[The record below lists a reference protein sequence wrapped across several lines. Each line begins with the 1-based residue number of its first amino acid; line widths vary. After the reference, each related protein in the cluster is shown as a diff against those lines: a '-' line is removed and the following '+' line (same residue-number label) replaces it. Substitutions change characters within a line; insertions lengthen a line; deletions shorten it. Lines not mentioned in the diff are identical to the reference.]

1 MHMKIHMED
10 NMKIYNTIISVL
22 TLGTILWLIGIEDDD
37 RRFKIVGACGVA
49 VSIILNMLNNFNI
62 I

>member
-1 MHMKIHMED
+1 MKV
-10 NMKIYNTIISVL
+10 YNTIISML
-22 TLGTILWLIGIEDDD
+22 TLGTVLWFVGIENNDNK
-37 RRFKIVGACGVA
+37 FKFAGACGVA